1 MAEIEVKF
9 YNDVDEELVKF
20 VVIVCRYQGKWLWV
34 KHRERDTYENPGG
47 HREEGETAQQ
57 AAVRELQEET
67 GALAFDIRPISCYSV
82 TGKTRVCASG
92 EETFG
97 KLFYAEIRRL
107 GEIHSEIER
116 FDLFDAIPEKL
127 TYPDIQPH
135 FVTYLKRM
143 GIVEDREL

>member
-47 HREEGETAQQ
+47 HREEGETVRQ

-67 GALAFDIRPISCYSV
+67 GALEFDIRPISC
-82 TGKTRVCASG
+82 
-92 EETFG
+92 
-97 KLFYAEIRRL
+97 
-107 GEIHSEIER
+107 
-116 FDLFDAIPEKL
+116 
-127 TYPDIQPH
+127 
-135 FVTYLKRM
+135 
-143 GIVEDREL
+143 